1 MTEKLLNRLKNL
13 ILDCT
18 NEPSKQELTAAV
30 TKVFKDKTAKAKE
43 EKKQATDKPKRKPSA
58 YNIFYKEQ
66 SVILREQEQGKAKN
80 ECMSAKEKM
89 AYIASLWKAKKDG
102 KETADN
108 NDIFASASEEE
119 EEVEA
124 EEEPKP
130 VAATKAKK
138 ADGAAKSSTVAKKQ
152 DKPKKAKV
160 ATKKTSKTEEPQSS
174 DDDE

>member
-30 TKVFKDKTAKAKE
+30 SKVFKDKAAKAKE

-66 SVILREQEQGKAKN
+66 SAILRDQEQGKSKD

-89 AYIASLWKAKKDG
+89 AHIASLWKAKKDG
-102 KETADN
+102 KENAE

-152 DKPKKAKV
+152 EKPKKAKV
-160 ATKKTSKTEEPQSS
+160 AAAKKTSKTEEPQSS